1 MASILQV
8 EQIKGP
14 TSGASANKITIPSGQ
29 TLAIDGTIGG
39 TASIPAARLSGTLPA
54 IDGSNLTGMNIGY
67 GAFRATFLSG
77 ITISNTT
84 FTKLAFSVE
93 DYDYDNVYDNSNYR
107 YTPQVAG
114 LYSISCFVQVQGWIS
129 TSTSGQLRIYKNG
142 SYIKGKTFVP
152 NTSEYPSWDINSF
165 VYLNGST
172 DYVEMYIYHA
182 AGLNRDFYANKE
194 GGFEGFLVRAD

>member
-8 EQIKGP
+8 EQIQGP
-14 TSGASANKITIPSGQ
+14 TSGANANTIEIASGQ
-29 TLAIDGTIGG
+29 TLNVN
-39 TASIPAARLSGTLPA
+39 GTLTG
-54 IDGSNLTGMNIGY
+54 DGSNLTGIDIPTVGY

-107 YTPQVAG
+107 YTPQIAG